1 MALSLCHSTE
11 VIKKNSKPTA
21 SKLSVLGQLCNL
33 IPPHLVCKLARETGV
48 ASMTRS
54 FSAWS
59 HVVSMLFAQ
68 LTHAIGLNDVCDA
81 LRLHSGPLSA
91 LRGATAP
98 SRNNLSH
105 ANKRRDAALAEGLFW
120 AVLEHLQ
127 KISPGFAAGGRGQG
141 LARRFRRVIHVVDSS
156 TIALIASC
164 IDWAQHRRRK
174 AAAKL
179 HVRLDLH
186 SLLPRFVLVES
197 AKAADSIRAA
207 EVCAGVKPGEIIIFD
222 RAYVDFIHLG
232 VLNDDGVFWVTRSK
246 ESLCFRVVKR
256 LPKATDKRIL
266 SDELVVLKNKDSRAN
281 YPRPM
286 RRVRALVE
294 VEGKERE
301 MEFLTNNLQWS
312 AGSVAD
318 LYRCRW
324 QIEVFFKQI
333 KQSLQLCDFLGN
345 SANAVR
351 WQVWT
356 ALLLYALMRFLC
368 VISRWNHSF
377 TKLFTLLRAALWRKI
392 DLWDLLKFCGTAGG
406 HFRYLATPQ
415 NAYLPGFAQ

>member
-1 MALSLCHSTE
+1 MESLCVH
-11 VIKKNSKPTA
+11 A
-21 SKLSVLGQLCNL
+21 LCE
-33 IPPHLVCKLARETGV
+33 ID
-48 ASMTRS
+48 SS
-54 FSAWS
+54 
-59 HVVSMLFAQ
+59 
-68 LTHAIGLNDVCDA
+68 IGLNDVGDA
-81 LRLHSGPLSA
+81 LGLHSGPLSA
-91 LRGATAP
+91 LRGAPGP

-105 ANKRRDAALAEGLFW
+105 ANKRRDAALAERLFW
-120 AVLEHLQ
+120 AVLDHLP
-127 KISPGFAAGGRGQG
+127 KLSPGFGTGRRGKG

-207 EVCAGVKPGEIIIFD
+207 EVCAGVKPGEIVIFD
-222 RAYVDFIHLG
+222 RAYIDFIHLG
-232 VLNDDGVFWVTRSK
+232 VLNGDGVFSVTRSK
-246 ESLCFRVVKR
+246 ESLCFRVVKK

-266 SDELVVLKNKDSRAN
+266 SDELVVLKKKDSRAN
-281 YPRPM
+281 YPQPL
-286 RRVRALVE
+286 RRVRARVE
-294 VEGKERE
+294 VDGKERE

-356 ALLLYALMRFLC
+356 ALLLYLLMRL
-368 VISRWNHSF
+368 SQR
-377 TKLFTLLRAALWRKI
+377 
-392 DLWDLLKFCGTAGG
+392 D
-406 HFRYLATPQ
+406 Q
-415 NAYLPGFAQ
+415 

>member
-1 MALSLCHSTE
+1 

-377 TKLFTLLRAALWRKI
+377 TRLFTLLRAALWRKI